1 MSIQSTLN
9 PADPHGTSLLT
20 LKNNAMVRATDIY
33 VGESGTIKGNGPLD
47 GNVTLLGGTL
57 SPGLSP
63 GQITITGDLT
73 MNSGKIVIEIAG
85 LGPGQFDV
93 VDVGGTANLL
103 AGTIEFDFIN
113 GFAPQAGD
121 QIDFLSAASVLL
133 GTGVAFTYN
142 GLAPGFE
149 FDVDPTTGGLVF
161 TAINNGV
168 SMPEPSALAVL
179 AASLAGFWLVQ
190 ARRIRRRSVAAI

>member
-1 MSIQSTLN
+1 MKSN
-9 PADPHGTSLLT
+9 GT
-20 LKNNAMVRATDIY
+20 
-33 VGESGTIKGNGPLD
+33 LD

-73 MNSGKIVIEIAG
+73 MNSGKIVIEISG
-85 LGPGQFDV
+85 LGLGDSSNI

-142 GLAPGFE
+142 GLAPGFK

-161 TAINNGV
+161 TAINKGV
-168 SMPEPSALAVL
+168 SVPEPSALAVL